1 MNNKGVKQK
10 WTNGEIKRLIRESKI
25 AYLTQKIN
33 SSEENHQR
41 FRQLFKRKKGETRKS
56 KRLCEIELANSIK
69 GSKNVFKYMR
79 NNKKQKSS
87 MRPLQKEEENITTD
101 IEISEILNCS
111 ETLNVPDFNSSYRK
125 KIEAPMTYFR
135 INGEVIKPGFL
146 CN

>member
-1 MNNKGVKQK
+1 M
-10 WTNGEIKRLIRESKI
+10 NGEIKKRIRETKI
-25 AYLTQKIN
+25 TYQIQKTN

-69 GSKNVFKYMR
+69 GSKNVFKYIR

-87 MRPLQKEEENITTD
+87 IGKLQEEGENITID
-101 IEISEILNCS
+101 IEIPEILNYS

-135 INGEVIKPGFL
+135 INGEVIKKEKGSRYRG
-146 CN
+146 